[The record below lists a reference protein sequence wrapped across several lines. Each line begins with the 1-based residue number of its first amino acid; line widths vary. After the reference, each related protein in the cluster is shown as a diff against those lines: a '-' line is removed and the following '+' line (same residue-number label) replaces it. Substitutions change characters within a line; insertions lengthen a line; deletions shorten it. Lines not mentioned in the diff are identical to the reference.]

1 MLQTGKK
8 RVIGEFMIKFLKK
21 ILGSANERELKKLLP
36 IVKKI
41 NALEPEMEAL
51 SDEKLATKTIEF
63 KERLAKGETLD
74 DLLVEAFAVV
84 REASKRTLGLR
95 PFDVQ
100 LMGAVVL
107 HQGKISEMK
116 TGEGKTLVAAMPL
129 YLNALTGKGA
139 HLITVNDY
147 LAKRDSEWN
156 SPIYNFL
163 GMEVACLQNYM
174 EDEERK
180 KVYEADILYGTNNEF
195 GFDYLRDNMKFQLE
209 DYVQRD
215 LNYAI
220 VDEVDSILIDEART
234 PLIISGPT
242 NEEGELYGKADK
254 GVINFRKGE
263 DFDVDEKAR
272 SVQFTEQGV
281 DKIESYFNIKNL
293 YDPSHLDILHHV
305 SQAMKAHA
313 IFKKDV
319 DYMVRDDQVLIVDE
333 FTGRVLAGR
342 RYSDGLHQALEAKEG
357 VKIEKES
364 QTLASITLQ
373 NYFRLY
379 KKLAGMTGTA
389 LTEAE
394 EFHKI
399 YGLAVI
405 SIPTNMDMIR
415 DDKADLI
422 FLGKEGKNKAIA
434 KDIKE
439 RHEKGQ
445 PVLIGTI
452 AVETSEFLSK
462 VLKMNGIPHEVLN
475 ARHHDR
481 EAEIIQHAG
490 EAGHVTIATNMAG
503 RGTDIKLT
511 PDSKKAGGLY
521 ILGTERHESRRID
534 NQLRGRSGRQGD
546 PGESRFYISLDDDLI
561 RIFGNNMKDRM
572 KRYGM
577 KEDETIESKFIS
589 KAIENAQEKVEKHNF
604 ESRKHLLDYD
614 DVMNQHRTVIYD
626 YRRQIL
632 EQGDDTKGLITD
644 LIIGFVQDVI
654 AQHCQSR
661 KLTHEQIEKTIN
673 LISHVTAIRPEA
685 FKDAGISTENSELFK
700 KDLIN
705 FLLKNYE
712 YYRGKFE
719 QAQIK
724 VAEKWIML
732 ETVDKAWKQHMLNI
746 DHLKEGIGY
755 RGYAQKNPLYE
766 YKREAFFMF
775 KEMMQQIKWEIVYR
789 IFHLNAAHFN
799 QDELV
804 ERRKRELEHMMIG
817 KSQGRPQA
825 HNPNRKEKKK
835 KK

>member
-1 MLQTGKK
+1 
-8 RVIGEFMIKFLKK
+8 MISSILKK
-21 ILGSANERELKKLLP
+21 VFGSANERELKKLLP
-36 IVKKI
+36 IVKEI
-41 NALEPEMEAL
+41 NDFEPAIQALP
-51 SDEKLATKTIEF
+51 DDKLAAKTLEF

-74 DLLVEAFAVV
+74 DLLPEAFAVV
-84 REASKRTLGLR
+84 REVSKRKLGMR

-100 LMGAVVL
+100 LMGGIVL
-107 HQGKISEMK
+107 HQGKIAEMK
-116 TGEGKTLVAAMPL
+116 TGEGKTLVASMPL
-129 YLNALTGKGA
+129 YLNALTGKGV
-139 HLITVNDY
+139 HLVTVNDY
-147 LAKRDSEWN
+147 LAKRDSDWN
-156 SPIYNFL
+156 APIYTFL

-174 EDEERK
+174 DDEERK
-180 KVYEADILYGTNNEF
+180 KVYQADILYGTNNEF
-195 GFDYLRDNMKFQLE
+195 GFDYLRDNMKFRLE

-242 NEEGELYGKADK
+242 DEESELYEKADK
-254 GVINFRKGE
+254 IVRYFKRGE
-263 DFDVDEKAR
+263 DFEVDEKAR
-272 SVQFTEQGV
+272 SVQFTEQAV
-281 DKIESYFNIKNL
+281 DKIEAAFHVENL
-293 YDPSHLDILHHV
+293 YDPANLEFLHHAT
-305 SQAMKAHA
+305 QAMKAHA
-313 IFKKDV
+313 LFKLDV
-319 DYMVRDDQVLIVDE
+319 DYMVRNGQVLIVDE

-405 SIPTNMDMIR
+405 SVPTNMQMVR
-415 DDKADLI
+415 DDKSDLI
-422 FLGKEGKNKAIA
+422 FLSKEGKYKAIV

-439 RHEKGQ
+439 RHKKGQ

-452 AVETSEFLSK
+452 AVETSELLSK
-462 VLKMNGIPHEVLN
+462 ILHLNGVPHEVLN
-475 ARHHDR
+475 AKQHER
-481 EAEIIQHAG
+481 EADIVAY
-490 EAGHVTIATNMAG
+490 AGHPGRVTIATNMAG

-511 PDSKKAGGLY
+511 EDSKKAGGLY

-546 PGESRFYISLDDDLI
+546 PGESRFYISLDDDLV
-561 RIFGNNMKDRM
+561 RIFAGEGFKKNMQRF
-572 KRYGM
+572 GM
-577 KEDETIESKFIS
+577 TEDETIESKMVS
-589 KAIENAQEKVEKHNF
+589 KRIENAQEKVEKHNF
-604 ESRKHLLDYD
+604 EIRKHLIEYD
-614 DVMNQHRTVIYD
+614 DVMNQHRKVIYD

-632 EQGDDTKGLITD
+632 EQGEDTKGLITD
-644 LIIGFVQDVI
+644 LIIGFVQD
-654 AQHCQSR
+654 AFEKYCPTR
-661 KLTHEQIEKTIN
+661 KLPHERVEQIFN
-673 LISHVTAIRPEA
+673 LVSNVTATRLEDL
-685 FKDAGISTENSELFK
+685 KHAGLSTVNSDEFK

-705 FLLKNYE
+705 YLLKNYE
-712 YYRGKFE
+712 YYRAKFNPD
-719 QAQIK
+719 QIK
-724 VAEKWIML
+724 TAEKWIML
-732 ETVDKAWKQHMLNI
+732 ETVDRAWKQHMLNI

-775 KEMMQQIKWEIVYR
+775 KDMMQQIKWEIVYR
-789 IFHLNAAHFN
+789 IFNLNAAHFN

-804 ERRKRELEHMMIG
+804 ERRRRELEQMMVG
-817 KSQGRPQA
+817 NQQGQQTR
-825 HNPNRKEKKK
+825 RKEKKNK
-835 KK
+835 Q